1 LRPRLA
7 CYSFETNYSALA
19 TLKIFHFAA
28 VRVGG
33 KPPDQNNTRPTNGS
47 EGTAMASN
55 DYNDQDRHEDIKV
68 LHGMGYAQELSR
80 SMSKFSNFA
89 ISFSIICILSGG
101 INSFAQAISSVG
113 GAGAGIGWIVGCV
126 LSGMFALAMA
136 QIASAFPTAGGLYH
150 WASILGGRFWGWLT
164 AWLNLLGLI
173 TVLGAINIGTAY
185 FFQGTFG
192 AMFGTT
198 GADGAVTPW
207 PSSDMEIV
215 LFVAVI
221 TAIQALFNHL
231 GIKITTFLTDVS
243 GYIIFVTTAVLV
255 LACLFYA
262 PAIDISRLWTFT
274 NYSGDAGGGVFPAS
288 DNMGYLFLLCLLL
301 PVYTITGYDASAH
314 TSEETKNA
322 ATSVPKGIVNA
333 VIWSSLVGWVMI
345 CAITLAIPDLAV
357 AASQG
362 FGMFFATM
370 DAILPA
376 GLKTVLYLGIL
387 IAQFLCGL
395 ATVTSASR
403 MLFAFSRDNG
413 MPVGSKALA
422 TVSPKYRTP
431 VNAIW
436 TATVLCIL
444 YVVLAMSIKVAGT
457 SIYVIVV
464 NSTLVFLFL
473 SFTVPLVAGLFAYGT
488 AKWPNPGPWAMSGGT
503 YKLVTVLSVVG
514 MGVILFIAVAP
525 PNDRV
530 LWIVLGFLALAI
542 VVWVLFEGRRF
553 QGPPIGDEV
562 KRRAAAIAAA
572 EKAVGQQA

>member
-1 LRPRLA
+1 M
-7 CYSFETNYSALA
+7 ST
-19 TLKIFHFAA
+19 
-28 VRVGG
+28 
-33 KPPDQNNTRPTNGS
+33 
-47 EGTAMASN
+47 
-55 DYNDQDRHEDIKV
+55 DYTDKDKHEDMKV

-113 GAGAGIGWIVGCV
+113 GAGAGIGWIVGCL

-185 FFQGTFG
+185 FFAGTFG
-192 AMFGTT
+192 AGFGFT
-198 GADGAVTPW
+198 GT
-207 PSSDMEIV
+207 DMQV
-215 LFVAVI
+215 VGFVAAI
-221 TAIQALFNHL
+221 TILQALFNHL
-231 GIKITTFLTDVS
+231 GIKVTTMLTDIS
-243 GYIIFVTTAVLV
+243 GYIIFATTAVLV
-255 LACLFYA
+255 VACLYYA

-274 NYSGDAGGGVFPAS
+274 NYSGEAGGNVFPQS
-288 DNMGYLFLLCLLL
+288 DNVGYLFLLCLLL

-322 ATSVPKGIVNA
+322 AMSVPKGIITA
-333 VIWSSLVGWVMI
+333 VFWSSIVGWIMI
-345 CAITLAIPDLAV
+345 CAITLAIPDMAV

-362 FGMFFATM
+362 WTMFFGTM
-370 DAILPA
+370 DAIMPA
-376 GLKTVLYLGIL
+376 GLKTVLYAGIL

-403 MLFAFSRDNG
+403 MLFAFSRDDG
-413 MPVGSKALA
+413 LPVGSKMLA
-422 TVSPKYRTP
+422 SVSPKYRTP
-431 VNAIW
+431 VAAIW
-436 TATVLCIL
+436 TATALCIL
-444 YVVLAMSIKVAGT
+444 YVMLALSIKVDGT

-473 SFTVPLVAGLFAYGT
+473 SFTVPLVAALFAYGGP
-488 AKWPNPGPWAMSGGT
+488 KWPNPGPWAMSGGV
-503 YKLVTVLSVVG
+503 YKLVTLLAVIG

-525 PNDRV
+525 PNERV
-530 LWIVLGFLALAI
+530 LWVVLGFIALALAL
-542 VVWVLFEGRRF
+542 WVAVENRRFEG
-553 QGPPIGDEV
+553 PPTGERIAAR
-562 KRRAAAIAAA
+562 KAAIAAA
-572 EKAVGQQA
+572 EAAVGERA

>member
-1 LRPRLA
+1 
-7 CYSFETNYSALA
+7 
-19 TLKIFHFAA
+19 
-28 VRVGG
+28 
-33 KPPDQNNTRPTNGS
+33 
-47 EGTAMASN
+47 MASN
-55 DYNDQDRHEDIKV
+55 YSDKDMQEDKKV

-113 GAGAGIGWIVGCV
+113 GAGAGIGWIVGCL

-136 QIASAFPTAGGLYH
+136 QIASSFPTAGGLYH

-198 GADGAVTPW
+198 GADGAITPW

-215 LFVAVI
+215 VFVAII
-221 TAIQALFNHL
+221 TIIQAVFNHV
-231 GIKITTFLTDVS
+231 GIKATTFLTDVS
-243 GYIIFVTTAVLV
+243 GYLIFATTAVLV
-255 LACLFYA
+255 VACLYFA
-262 PAIDISRLWTFT
+262 PAIDVSRLWTFT
-274 NYSGDAGGGVFPAS
+274 NFYGDAGGGVFPAS

-314 TSEETKNA
+314 TAEETKGA
-322 ATSVPKGIVNA
+322 ATSVPRGIVTA
-333 VIWSSLVGWVMI
+333 VFWSSIVGWIMI
-345 CAITLAIPDLAV
+345 CAITLAIPDLAT

-376 GLKTVLYLGIL
+376 TLKIALYVAIL
-387 IAQFLCGL
+387 IAQLICGL

-403 MLFAFSRDNG
+403 MLFAFARDDG

-422 TVSPKYRTP
+422 SVSPTFRTP
-431 VNAIW
+431 VTAIW
-436 TATVLCIL
+436 TGAVLAIL
-444 YVVLAMSIKVAGT
+444 YVLLAMSIKVGET

-488 AKWPNPGPWAMSGGT
+488 AKWPTPGPWAMSSGL
-503 YKLVTVLSVVG
+503 YKLVTVLAVVG

-525 PNDRV
+525 PNERV
-530 LWIVLGFLALAI
+530 LGVVGGFIALAI
-542 VVWVLFEGRRF
+542 VFWFAVENRRF
-553 QGPPIGDEV
+553 KGPPIGDEV
-562 KRRAAAIAAA
+562 KKRAAAIAAA
-572 EKAVGQQA
+572 ERAVGEAT

>member
-1 LRPRLA
+1 M
-7 CYSFETNYSALA
+7 
-19 TLKIFHFAA
+19 AA
-28 VRVGG
+28 
-33 KPPDQNNTRPTNGS
+33 D
-47 EGTAMASN
+47 
-55 DYNDQDRHEDIKV
+55 DYTDKDKTEDMKV

-136 QIASAFPTAGGLYH
+136 QIASSFPTAGGLYH

-185 FFQGTFG
+185 FFAGTFG
-192 AMFGTT
+192 GRFGFT
-198 GADGAVTPW
+198 GT
-207 PSSDMEIV
+207 DMQV
-215 LFVAVI
+215 VGFVAAI
-221 TAIQALFNHL
+221 TVLQALFNHL
-231 GIKITTFLTDVS
+231 GIKITTILTDIS
-243 GYIIFVTTAVLV
+243 GYIIFATTAVLV
-255 LACLFYA
+255 VACLYYA

-274 NYSGDAGGGVFPAS
+274 NYSGAAGGNVFPQS
-288 DNMGYLFLLCLLL
+288 DNMSYLFLLCLLL

-314 TSEETKNA
+314 TSEETKSA
-322 ATSVPKGIVNA
+322 ATSVPKGIVTA
-333 VIWSSLVGWVMI
+333 VFWSSLVGWIMI

-357 AASQG
+357 AAGQG
-362 FGMFFATM
+362 WGMFFATM

-376 GLKTVLYLGIL
+376 ALKDILYIGIL

-403 MLFAFSRDNG
+403 MLFAFSRDDG

-422 TVSPKYRTP
+422 SVSPKYRTP

-436 TATVLCIL
+436 TATVLAIL
-444 YVVLAMSIKVAGT
+444 YVVLAMSIKVGET

-488 AKWPNPGPWAMSGGT
+488 AKWPTPGPWAMSGGL
-503 YKLVTVLSVVG
+503 YKLVTMLAVIG

-530 LWIVLGFLALAI
+530 LYIVVGFLVLAL
-542 VVWVLFEGRRF
+542 VLWFTVENRRFEG
-553 QGPPIGDEV
+553 PPTGERI
-562 KRRAAAIAAA
+562 AARKASIAAA
-572 EKAVGQQA
+572 ERAVGEKA

>member
-1 LRPRLA
+1 
-7 CYSFETNYSALA
+7 
-19 TLKIFHFAA
+19 
-28 VRVGG
+28 
-33 KPPDQNNTRPTNGS
+33 
-47 EGTAMASN
+47 MASD
-55 DYNDQDRHEDIKV
+55 DYTDKEHHEDMKV

-150 WASILGGRFWGWLT
+150 WGSILGNRFWGWLT

-185 FFQGTFG
+185 FFAGTFG
-192 AMFGTT
+192 SMFGFT
-198 GADGAVTPW
+198 GTDMQVVT
-207 PSSDMEIV
+207 
-215 LFVAVI
+215 FVAAI
-221 TAIQALFNHL
+221 TIIQAIFNHI
-231 GIKITTFLTDVS
+231 GIKATTFLTDIS
-243 GYIIFVTTAVLV
+243 GYVIFATTAVLV
-255 LACLFYA
+255 VACLMFA

-274 NYSGDAGGGVFPAS
+274 NFSGEAGGNVFPQS

-322 ATSVPKGIVNA
+322 AHSVPKGIIHA
-333 VIWSSLVGWVMI
+333 VFWSSTIGWVMI
-345 CAITLAIPDLAV
+345 CAITLAIPDLAT
-357 AASQG
+357 AAGQG
-362 FGMFFATM
+362 WGMFYATM
-370 DAILPA
+370 DAILPS
-376 GLKTVLYLGIL
+376 GLKNLIYLGIL
-387 IAQFLCGL
+387 ITQLLCGL

-403 MLFAFSRDNG
+403 MLFAFSRDDG

-422 TVSPKYRTP
+422 TVSPKFRTP

-444 YVVLAMSIKVAGT
+444 YVIMAMMIKIEGT

-473 SFTVPLVAGLFAYGT
+473 SFTVPLVAGMFAYGT
-488 AKWPNPGPWAMSGGT
+488 AKWPNPGPWAMSAGV
-503 YKLVTVLSVVG
+503 YKLVTLASVVG
-514 MGVILFIAVAP
+514 MAVILFIAVAP
-525 PNDRV
+525 PNERV
-530 LWIVLGFLALAI
+530 LYVVLGFIALAL
-542 VVWVLFEGRRF
+542 VLWVTVENRRFEG
-553 QGPPIGDEV
+553 PPTGERIAAR
-562 KRRAAAIAAA
+562 KAAIAAA
-572 EKAVGQQA
+572 EAAVGEKA

>member
-1 LRPRLA
+1 MA
-7 CYSFETNYSALA
+7 TDDYSD
-19 TLKIFHFAA
+19 KDK
-28 VRVGG
+28 G
-33 KPPDQNNTRPTNGS
+33 
-47 EGTAMASN
+47 
-55 DYNDQDRHEDIKV
+55 EDLKV

-136 QIASAFPTAGGLYH
+136 QIASSFPTAGGLYH

-185 FFQGTFG
+185 FFAGTFG
-192 AMFGTT
+192 GMFGFT
-198 GADGAVTPW
+198 GT
-207 PSSDMEIV
+207 DMQV
-215 LFVAVI
+215 VVFVAAI
-221 TAIQALFNHL
+221 TILQALFNHL
-231 GIKITTFLTDVS
+231 GIKVTTMLTDIS

-255 LACLFYA
+255 LACLYYA

-274 NYSGDAGGGVFPAS
+274 NYSGEAGGNVFPQS
-288 DNMGYLFLLCLLL
+288 DNVGYLFLLCLLL

-322 ATSVPKGIVNA
+322 AISVPKGIVSA
-333 VIWSSLVGWVMI
+333 VLWSSLIGWIMVI
-345 CAITLAIPDLAV
+345 AITLAIPDLAV
-357 AASQG
+357 AAGQG
-362 FGMFFATM
+362 WGMFFATM

-376 GLKTVLYLGIL
+376 GLKAVLYIGIL
-387 IAQFLCGL
+387 IAQLLCGL

-403 MLFAFSRDNG
+403 MLFAFSRDDG

-422 TVSPKYRTP
+422 SVSPKYRTP

-436 TATVLCIL
+436 TATVLAIL

-464 NSTLVFLFL
+464 NSTLIFLFL
-473 SFTVPLVAGLFAYGT
+473 SFTVPLIAGLFAYGT
-488 AKWPNPGPWAMSGGT
+488 AKWPTPGPWAMSAGV

-514 MGVILFIAVAP
+514 MGVIFFIAVAP
-525 PNDRV
+525 PNERV
-530 LWIVLGFLALAI
+530 LYVVLGFIALAL
-542 VVWVLFEGRRF
+542 VLWFTVENRRFEG
-553 QGPPIGDEV
+553 PPTGARI
-562 KRRAAAIAAA
+562 AARESAIAAA
-572 EKAVGQQA
+572 ERAVGEKA

>member
-1 LRPRLA
+1 MA
-7 CYSFETNYSALA
+7 DDYSDKE
-19 TLKIFHFAA
+19 
-28 VRVGG
+28 
-33 KPPDQNNTRPTNGS
+33 
-47 EGTAMASN
+47 
-55 DYNDQDRHEDIKV
+55 RHEDVKI

-113 GAGAGIGWIVGCV
+113 GAGAGIGWIVGCL

-150 WASILGGRFWGWLT
+150 WSSILGGRFWGWLT

-185 FFQGTFG
+185 FFAGTFG
-192 AMFGTT
+192 GMFGFT
-198 GADGAVTPW
+198 GTDTQVV
-207 PSSDMEIV
+207 I
-215 LFVAVI
+215 FVAVV

-231 GIKITTFLTDVS
+231 GIKVTTMLTDIS
-243 GYIIFVTTAVLV
+243 GYIIFATTAVLV
-255 LACLFYA
+255 IACLYFA

-274 NYSGDAGGGVFPAS
+274 NFSGEAGGNVFPQS
-288 DNMGYLFLLCLLL
+288 DNVGYLFLLCLLL

-314 TSEETKNA
+314 TSEETKSA

-333 VIWSSLVGWVMI
+333 VFWSSLIGWIMI
-345 CAITLAIPDLAV
+345 CSITLAIPDLAV
-357 AASQG
+357 AAGQG
-362 FGMFFATM
+362 WGMFFGTM
-370 DAILPA
+370 DAIMPA
-376 GLKTVLYLGIL
+376 GLKTVLYLGIF
-387 IAQFLCGL
+387 IAQLLCGL

-403 MLFAFSRDNG
+403 MLFAFSRDDG
-413 MPVGSKALA
+413 VPGVSKALA

-436 TATVLCIL
+436 TSTALCVL
-444 YVVLAMSIKVAGT
+444 YVLLAMSIKVGET

-488 AKWPNPGPWAMSGGT
+488 AKWPTPGPWAMSAGV

-514 MGVILFIAVAP
+514 MGVILFIAIAP
-525 PNDRV
+525 PNERV
-530 LWIVLGFLALAI
+530 LYIVAGFIVLALLIWVGF
-542 VVWVLFEGRRF
+542 ENRRF
-553 QGPPIGDEV
+553 KGPPVGDEV
-562 KRRAAAIAAA
+562 KKRAAAIAAA
-572 EKAVGQQA
+572 ERAVGQAV

>member
-1 LRPRLA
+1 MSTD
-7 CYSFETNYSALA
+7 YSD
-19 TLKIFHFAA
+19 KD
-28 VRVGG
+28 
-33 KPPDQNNTRPTNGS
+33 K
-47 EGTAMASN
+47 
-55 DYNDQDRHEDIKV
+55 HEDMKV

-185 FFQGTFG
+185 FFAGTFG
-192 AMFGTT
+192 GMFGFT
-198 GADGAVTPW
+198 GTDW
-207 PSSDMEIV
+207 QIV
-215 LFVAVI
+215 GFVAAI
-221 TAIQALFNHL
+221 TILQALFNHL
-231 GIKITTFLTDVS
+231 GIKVTTMLTDIS
-243 GYIIFVTTAVLV
+243 GYIIFATTAVLV
-255 LACLFYA
+255 VACLYYA

-274 NYSGDAGGGVFPAS
+274 NFSGEAGGNVFPQS
-288 DNMGYLFLLCLLL
+288 DNLGYLFLLCLLL

-322 ATSVPKGIVNA
+322 AMSVPRGIVTA
-333 VIWSSLVGWVMI
+333 VFWSSLVGWIML

-362 FGMFFATM
+362 WGMFFATM

-376 GLKTVLYLGIL
+376 GLKIVLYLGIL

-403 MLFAFSRDNG
+403 MLFAFSRDDG
-413 MPVGSKALA
+413 MPIGSKALS

-436 TATVLCIL
+436 TSTALCIL

-473 SFTVPLVAGLFAYGT
+473 SFTIPLVAALFAYGGP
-488 AKWPNPGPWAMSGGT
+488 KWPNPGPWAMSGGV

-525 PNDRV
+525 PNERV
-530 LWIVLGFLALAI
+530 LWVVLGFIALAL
-542 VVWVLFEGRRF
+542 VLWVAVENRRFEG
-553 QGPPIGDEV
+553 PPTGERI
-562 KRRAAAIAAA
+562 AARKAVIAAA
-572 EKAVGQQA
+572 EAAVGEKA

>member
-1 LRPRLA
+1 
-7 CYSFETNYSALA
+7 
-19 TLKIFHFAA
+19 
-28 VRVGG
+28 
-33 KPPDQNNTRPTNGS
+33 
-47 EGTAMASN
+47 MASD
-55 DYNDQDRHEDIKV
+55 DYSDKERHEDIKV

-113 GAGAGIGWIVGCV
+113 GAGAGIGWIVGCL

-150 WASILGGRFWGWLT
+150 WASILGNRFWGWLT

-185 FFQGTFG
+185 FFAGTFG
-192 AMFGTT
+192 GMFGFT
-198 GADGAVTPW
+198 GTDMQVVT
-207 PSSDMEIV
+207 
-215 LFVAVI
+215 FVAVI
-221 TAIQALFNHL
+221 TAVQALFNHL
-231 GIKITTFLTDVS
+231 GIKVTTMLTDVS
-243 GYIIFVTTAVLV
+243 GYLIFATTAVLV
-255 LACLFYA
+255 VACLYFA

-274 NYSGDAGGGVFPAS
+274 NFSGDAGGGVFPQT

-322 ATSVPKGIVNA
+322 AQSVPRGIVSA
-333 VIWSSLVGWVMI
+333 VFWSSLVGWIMI
-345 CAITLAIPDLAV
+345 CAITLAIPDLAT

-362 FGMFFATM
+362 WGMFFATM

-376 GLKTVLYLGIL
+376 GLKMVIYLGIL

-403 MLFAFSRDNG
+403 MLFAFSRDDG
-413 MPVGSKALA
+413 MPFGSKALA
-422 TVSPKYRTP
+422 SVSPKYRTP
-431 VNAIW
+431 VTAIW
-436 TATVLCIL
+436 TSTVLCIL
-444 YVVLAMSIKVAGT
+444 YVVLAMSIKVGGT

-473 SFTVPLVAGLFAYGT
+473 SFTIPLVAGLFAYGS
-488 AKWPNPGPWAMSGGT
+488 AKWPTPGPWAMSAGV
-503 YKLVTVLSVVG
+503 YKLVTVLAVVG
-514 MGVILFIAVAP
+514 MGVILYIAVAP
-525 PNDRV
+525 PNERV
-530 LWIVLGFLALAI
+530 FWVVAGFIALALI
-542 VVWVLFEGRRF
+542 LWVTVENRRF
-553 QGPPIGDEV
+553 EGPPIGDRIA
-562 KRRAAAIAAA
+562 KRKAAIAAA
-572 EKAVGQQA
+572 EAAVGEKA

>member
-1 LRPRLA
+1 MVQGE
-7 CYSFETNYSALA
+7 S
-19 TLKIFHFAA
+19 KMAA
-28 VRVGG
+28 DDYTD
-33 KPPDQNNTRPTNGS
+33 KDQS
-47 EGTAMASN
+47 
-55 DYNDQDRHEDIKV
+55 EDIKV

-150 WASILGGRFWGWLT
+150 WGSILGGRFWGWLT

-185 FFQGTFG
+185 FFAGTFG
-192 AMFGTT
+192 ASFGFT
-198 GADGAVTPW
+198 GT
-207 PSSDMEIV
+207 DMQV
-215 LFVAVI
+215 VVFVAVV

-231 GIKITTFLTDVS
+231 GIKVTTMLTDIS
-243 GYIIFVTTAVLV
+243 GYIIFATTAVLV
-255 LACLFYA
+255 LACLYYA

-274 NYSGDAGGGVFPAS
+274 NYSGEAGGNVFPQS
-288 DNMGYLFLLCLLL
+288 DSMGYLFLLCLLL

-314 TSEETKNA
+314 TSEETKSA

-333 VIWSSLVGWVMI
+333 VIWSSLIGWVMI
-345 CAITLAIPDLAV
+345 CAITLAIPDMAT
-357 AASQG
+357 AAGQG
-362 FGMFFATM
+362 WTMFYATM
-370 DAILPA
+370 DAIMPK
-376 GLKTVLYLGIL
+376 GLTTVLYLGIL
-387 IAQFLCGL
+387 IAQLLCGL

-413 MPVGSKALA
+413 MPIASKALA

-444 YVVLAMSIKVAGT
+444 YVVLAMSIKLDGT

-488 AKWPNPGPWAMSGGT
+488 AKWPNPGPWAMSGGM

-525 PNDRV
+525 PNERV
-530 LWIVLGFLALAI
+530 LWVVLGFLAVAL
-542 VVWVLFEGRRF
+542 VVWVLFENRRF
-553 QGPPIGDEV
+553 QGPPIGDQV
-562 KRRAAAIAAA
+562 AKRAASIAAA
-572 EKAVGQQA
+572 EKAVGQKG

>member
-1 LRPRLA
+1 
-7 CYSFETNYSALA
+7 
-19 TLKIFHFAA
+19 
-28 VRVGG
+28 
-33 KPPDQNNTRPTNGS
+33 
-47 EGTAMASN
+47 MASD
-55 DYNDQDRHEDIKV
+55 DYTDKDHHEDVKV

-113 GAGAGIGWIVGCV
+113 GAGAGIGWIVGCA

-150 WASILGGRFWGWLT
+150 WGSILGGRFWGWLT

-185 FFQGTFG
+185 FFAGTFG
-192 AMFGTT
+192 GMFGFT
-198 GADGAVTPW
+198 GTDGQVVT
-207 PSSDMEIV
+207 
-215 LFVAVI
+215 FVAVI
-221 TAIQALFNHL
+221 TIIQAIFNHI
-231 GIKITTFLTDVS
+231 GIKATTFLTDIS
-243 GYIIFVTTAVLV
+243 GYVIFATTAVLV
-255 LACLFYA
+255 VACLYFA
-262 PAIDISRLWTFT
+262 PAIDMSRLWTFH
-274 NYSGDAGGGVFPAS
+274 NFSGEAGGNVFPQS
-288 DNMGYLFLLCLLL
+288 DSMGYLFLLCLLL

-322 ATSVPKGIVNA
+322 AVSVPKGIVTA
-333 VIWSSLVGWVMI
+333 VFWSSIVGWVMI

-357 AASQG
+357 AAGQG
-362 FGMFFATM
+362 WGMFFATM

-376 GLKTVLYLGIL
+376 GLKTLLYFFIF
-387 IAQFLCGL
+387 IAQLLCGL

-403 MLFAFSRDNG
+403 MLFAFSRDDG
-413 MPVGSKALA
+413 MPFGSKALA

-444 YVVLAMSIKVAGT
+444 YVVLAMSIKVGET

-473 SFTVPLVAGLFAYGT
+473 SFTIPLVAGFFTYGT
-488 AKWPNPGPWAMSGGT
+488 AKWPNPGPWAMSGGV
-503 YKLVTVLSVVG
+503 YKLVTALSVVG
-514 MGVILFIAVAP
+514 MAVILFIAVAP
-525 PNDRV
+525 PNERV
-530 LWIVLGFLALAI
+530 LWVVLGFIALAL
-542 VVWVLFEGRRF
+542 VFWVLVENRRFEG
-553 QGPPIGDEV
+553 PPTGERIAAR
-562 KRRAAAIAAA
+562 KAAIAAA
-572 EKAVGQQA
+572 EAAVGERG

>member
-1 LRPRLA
+1 
-7 CYSFETNYSALA
+7 
-19 TLKIFHFAA
+19 
-28 VRVGG
+28 
-33 KPPDQNNTRPTNGS
+33 
-47 EGTAMASN
+47 MASD
-55 DYNDQDRHEDIKV
+55 DYTDKDKHEDLKV

-113 GAGAGIGWIVGCV
+113 GAGAGIGWIVGCL

-150 WASILGGRFWGWLT
+150 WASILGNRFWGWLT

-185 FFQGTFG
+185 FFAGTFG
-192 AMFGTT
+192 GLFGFT
-198 GADGAVTPW
+198 GT
-207 PSSDMEIV
+207 DMQV
-215 LFVAVI
+215 VVFVAVI
-221 TAIQALFNHL
+221 TILQAILNHV
-231 GIKITTFLTDVS
+231 GIRVTTFLTDIS
-243 GYIIFVTTAVLV
+243 GYVIFATTAVLV
-255 LACLFYA
+255 IACLYFA

-274 NYSGDAGGGVFPAS
+274 NFSGEAGGNVFPQS
-288 DNMGYLFLLCLLL
+288 DNVAYLFLLCLLL

-322 ATSVPKGIVNA
+322 AISVPKGIVSA
-333 VIWSSLVGWVMI
+333 VFWSSIVGWVMI
-345 CAITLAIPDLAV
+345 CAITLAIPDMNE
-357 AASQG
+357 AAAQG
-362 FGMFFATM
+362 WGMFFGTIN
-370 DAILPA
+370 AIMPA
-376 GLKTVLYLGIL
+376 GLAQVIFLGIL

-403 MLFAFSRDNG
+403 MLFAFARDDG

-422 TVSPKYRTP
+422 SVSPKYRTP

-444 YVVLAMSIKVAGT
+444 YVVLALSIKVAGT

-473 SFTVPLVAGLFAYGT
+473 SFTIPLVAAMLSYGT
-488 AKWPNPGPWAMSGGT
+488 AKWPNPGPWALSAGV
-503 YKLVTVLSVVG
+503 YKLVTVLAVVG

-525 PNDRV
+525 PNERV
-530 LWIVLGFLALAI
+530 LYVVAGFIALALI
-542 VVWVLFEGRRF
+542 LWVTVENRRFEG
-553 QGPPIGDEV
+553 PPTGEKIAAR
-562 KRRAAAIAAA
+562 KAAIAAA
-572 EKAVGQQA
+572 ERAVGEAI